1 MEEGEFSEAREDLA
15 ALEKD
20 YEEVGMDSLER
31 EGKARST
38 KKKSK
43 SKSYSMRRS
52 SHQLQYIYFFIPH
65 QIFNLYRSGFSAIFS
80 VHSKV
85 FPFSIFYFRETLSSL
100 QSLCS

>member
-20 YEEVGMDSLER
+20 YERWAWTPWREKER
-31 EGKARST
+31 KARST

-52 SHQLQYIYFFIPH
+52 SHKLQYIYFFIPH
-65 QIFNLYRSGFSAIFS
+65 QIFNLYRSGFFS
-80 VHSKV
+80 H
-85 FPFSIFYFRETLSSL
+85 FLSSFKSISFQQFL
-100 QSLCS
+100 LPRNVKSPSVVM